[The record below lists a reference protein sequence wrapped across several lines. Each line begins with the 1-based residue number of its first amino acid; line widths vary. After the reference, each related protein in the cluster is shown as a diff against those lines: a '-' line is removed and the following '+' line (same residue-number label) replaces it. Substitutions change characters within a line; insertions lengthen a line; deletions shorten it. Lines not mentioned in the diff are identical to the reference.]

1 MMVMSIIEII
11 LIGVALATDA
21 FAITVSNCT
30 AYKTGLNKK
39 QELSMPI
46 TFALF
51 QFLMPI
57 IGFYLGSLISG
68 YIKSVSS
75 YITAT
80 IFFILA
86 SKIVIGII
94 AEKNEQSKT
103 EKKKNRF
110 SFYLLIFQGIATS
123 IDALFIGIAFATSL
137 SISVFI
143 ASAIIGVVTCII
155 VFGALLIGKRLGE
168 LLGKYAVILGAVILF
183 ILAVKNLTEGIIG

>member
-1 MMVMSIIEII
+1 MVMSIIEII

-86 SKIVIGII
+86 AKIVIGII

-155 VFGALLIGKRLGE
+155 VFGALIIGKRLGE

-183 ILAVKNLTEGIIG
+183 ILAVKNLIEGIIG

>member
-1 MMVMSIIEII
+1 MIMSIIEII

-30 AYKTGLNKK
+30 AYKSGLNKK

-86 SKIVIGII
+86 AKIVIGII

-110 SFYLLIFQGIATS
+110 SFYLLIVQGIATS
-123 IDALFIGIAFATSL
+123 IDALFIGIAFSASL

-155 VFGALLIGKRLGE
+155 VFGALIIGKRLGE

-183 ILAVKNLTEGIIG
+183 IIAVKNLIEGIIG

>member
-1 MMVMSIIEII
+1 MSIIEII

-86 SKIVIGII
+86 AKIVIGII

-183 ILAVKNLTEGIIG
+183 ILAVKNLIEGIIG